1 MAMARLLSLSTRQ
14 ALLLLLAASSFV
26 FLLYFFHAE
35 KTIQELQSA
44 RDLGNGGG
52 GRNAGAGANAAGE
65 IHFRIA
71 RGVLYRRIY
80 LAWQISLALKD
91 LRGFISYLSSSIHP
105 SKKGGVPGCGEFGS
119 VGCHNPS

>member
-1 MAMARLLSLSTRQ
+1 MARLLSLSTRQ

-65 IHFRIA
+65 IYFRIA
-71 RGVLYRRIY
+71 RGVLYGRIY
-80 LAWQISLALKD
+80 LAWQTIFLNTPLK
-91 LRGFISYLSSSIHP
+91 R
-105 SKKGGVPGCGEFGS
+105 GGVPGCGEFGS